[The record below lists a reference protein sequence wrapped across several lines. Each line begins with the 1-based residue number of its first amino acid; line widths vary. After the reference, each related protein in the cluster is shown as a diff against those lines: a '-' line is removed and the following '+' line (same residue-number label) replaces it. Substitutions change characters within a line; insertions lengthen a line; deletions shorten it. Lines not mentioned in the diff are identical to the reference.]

1 MRQKPKYYNEVN
13 NLAYNSMMDMMYGT
27 GYSPY
32 SSILSFILNIVIILV
47 IVGLVVA
54 LLNKSNFCGSGSSD
68 RLTRVEKDVD
78 DIKRMVEDI
87 KNKLDDI

>member
-1 MRQKPKYYNEVN
+1 MRQKPKYYSEVN

-27 GYSPY
+27 GYS
-32 SSILSFILNIVIILV
+32 SILSFILNIVIILV
-47 IVGLVVA
+47 IVGVVVA
-54 LLNKSNFCGSGSSD
+54 LLNKSNFVGSGSSD

-87 KNKLDDI
+87 KNKLDEI

>member
-1 MRQKPKYYNEVN
+1 MRQKPKYYSEVN

-32 SSILSFILNIVIILV
+32 SSVLSFILNIVIILV
-47 IVGLVVA
+47 IVGVVVA
-54 LLNKSNFCGSGSSD
+54 LLNKSNFVGSDSSD

-87 KNKLDDI
+87 KNKLDEI

>member
-1 MRQKPKYYNEVN
+1 MSQKPEYYNEVN

-32 SSILSFILNIVIILV
+32 SLALSFILNIVIILV
-47 IVGLVVA
+47 IVGVVVA
-54 LLNKSNFCGSGSSD
+54 LLNKSDFIGSGSND
-68 RLTRVEKDVD
+68 RLTRVEKDVN

-87 KNKLDDI
+87 KNKLDEI